1 MSALGIDFGLM
12 TVTKTIESDSS
23 ETYTLK
29 AKGYL
34 KVLWMERDDETRNT
48 VRYKNGKLLSS
59 SYTQMESKVTTNWNT
74 VSFDGKNYVVNSN
87 QGKYFLPETPSFSVL
102 KLYFT
107 YPKSLTRIF
116 SEAEGGFINIKHVND
131 NSVEIKDTKGNRSVY
146 LYKNGAIDKL
156 EFHTSIAKVNMKR
169 IY

>member
-12 TVTKTIESDSS
+12 TVTKTIEKDSS
-23 ETYTLK
+23 ETYTLR

-48 VRYKNGKLLSS
+48 VRYQKGKLLSS

-74 VSFDGKNYVVNSN
+74 VTFDGKNYVVDSN
-87 QGKYFLPETPSFSVL
+87 KGKYFLSETPSFSVL

-131 NSVEIKDTKGNRSVY
+131 NSVEIKDAKGNRSVY
-146 LYKNGAIDKL
+146 LYKNGEIDKL